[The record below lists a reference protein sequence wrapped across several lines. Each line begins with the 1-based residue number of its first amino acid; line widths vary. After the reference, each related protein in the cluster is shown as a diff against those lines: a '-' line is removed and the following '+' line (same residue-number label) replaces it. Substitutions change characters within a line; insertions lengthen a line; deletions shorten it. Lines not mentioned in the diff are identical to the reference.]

1 MTSYKL
7 FMTNEIFTIQPEK
20 SVKFNSQ
27 IDFRMSIKMST
38 FHFFTE
44 SFLAAKSTFNTN
56 YWPL

>member
-44 SFLAAKSTFNTN
+44 SLLAAKSTFNTD
-56 YWPL
+56 Y